1 MDSKPSSSEV
11 SFEFPTLFR
20 IYKDGRTERLMGTE
34 TVPPSTDPTTGVQS
48 KDIVLSPQSGL
59 SARIFLPKLPD
70 PTRKLPLLIFIHGGA
85 FVIESP
91 YSPLYHNHVSLLAS
105 EANVVALSVH
115 YRRAPEHPLP
125 VAFEDSWDAVQWAA
139 AHSNRNGPEAWLND
153 RVDFDRVF
161 IGGDSAGA
169 TLTHHVVRQA
179 GLYGL
184 SGTRI
189 VGMILFHPFFV
200 NDKPGK
206 LLEVIY
212 PTCEGSDD
220 ARVWPGKDPK
230 LGEIGCGRVL
240 VFVAEKDFLR
250 DRGRAYYE
258 ALKKSGYGG
267 VVEIVESEGEG
278 HVFHLFNPSCDKAVD
293 LVRKVVFFI
302 NQD

>member
-1 MDSKPSSSEV
+1 MDSKPSSEV
-11 SFEFPTLFR
+11 SFEFPTAFR
-20 IYKDGRTERLMGTE
+20 IYNDGRTERFKGIE
-34 TVPPSTDPTTGVQS
+34 TVPPSTDSTTGVQC

-59 SARIFLPKLPD
+59 SARVFLPKLPD

-91 YSPLYHNHVSLLAS
+91 YSPLYHKHVRLLAS

-125 VAFEDSWDAVQWAA
+125 VAFEDSWDAVEWAA
-139 AHSNRNGPEAWLND
+139 AHSTRNGPEAWLND
-153 RVDFDRVF
+153 HVDFDRVF

-179 GLYGL
+179 GLDGL

-189 VGMILFHPFFV
+189 VGMILFHPYFM
-200 NDKPGK
+200 DDEPDK

-212 PTCEGSDD
+212 PTCGGSDD
-220 ARVWPGKDPK
+220 PRVRPGNDPK

-250 DRGRAYYE
+250 DRGWAYHE

-267 VVEIVESEGEG
+267 VVEIVESQGED
-278 HVFHLFNPSCDKAVD
+278 HVFHLFNPSCDNAVD
-293 LVRKVVFFI
+293 LVKKVVSFV